1 MRHLASQRDRR
12 RVVLATFTIMAALA
26 LGAATPSA
34 GAASARPTS
43 LATESRTVALLE
55 NAHLRAGSAGG
66 NTIHEE
72 GEATGTFRCRITVD
86 LRIVS
91 TNKVTATFTVTPAGG
106 TVTGKGSARFVARGA
121 YGYLGGVLSIV
132 RGTGKFSHASG
143 TNIGLSGKFNRETF
157 AATVQVHGAIHL

>member
-12 RVVLATFTIMAALA
+12 RVALATFTIMAALA
-26 LGAATPSA
+26 AATRSA
-34 GAASARPTS
+34 GAASARPTP

-55 NAHLRAGSAGG
+55 NAHLHAGSAGG

-106 TVTGKGSARFVARGA
+106 TVTGKGSARFVAQGA
-121 YGYLGGVLSIV
+121 YGYLGGVLSIA

-157 AATVQVHGAIHL
+157 AATVQVHGTIHL